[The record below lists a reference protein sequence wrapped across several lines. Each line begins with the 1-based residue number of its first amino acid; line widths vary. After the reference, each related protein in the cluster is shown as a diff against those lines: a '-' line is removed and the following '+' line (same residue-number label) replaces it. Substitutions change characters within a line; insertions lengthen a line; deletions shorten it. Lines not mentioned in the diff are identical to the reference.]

1 MDVKKQERNC
11 VWLVNKFLVNGAKSM
26 SLSSMWGHAWS
37 TPQNLPYQLHNKIR
51 NLVHTECINESKLP
65 SINESK
71 KYCPKSTK
79 LWCNSCTFIVI
90 SQMLINYNVCFFW
103 QKNVMV
109 THTHTH
115 THIHNWAI
123 HRMTIV
129 EQVVFIF
136 VHLYPNTRNIGLK
149 LSRLLQIPRSHAL
162 TMDWIKAHN
171 HFKLSNPVP

>member
-26 SLSSMWGHAWS
+26 GLSSMWGHAWS
-37 TPQNLPYQLHNKIR
+37 TLQNLPYQLHNKIR

-90 SQMLINYNVCFFW
+90 SQMLINYNVCFFS
-103 QKNVMV
+103 QKIVMV

-115 THIHNWAI
+115 TIVLYMEWKLLSKLFSFLSTYILIHV
-123 HRMTIV
+123 T
-129 EQVVFIF
+129 
-136 VHLYPNTRNIGLK
+136 L
-149 LSRLLQIPRSHAL
+149 
-162 TMDWIKAHN
+162 DWSFRGC
-171 HFKLSNPVP
+171 FKLLDPMP